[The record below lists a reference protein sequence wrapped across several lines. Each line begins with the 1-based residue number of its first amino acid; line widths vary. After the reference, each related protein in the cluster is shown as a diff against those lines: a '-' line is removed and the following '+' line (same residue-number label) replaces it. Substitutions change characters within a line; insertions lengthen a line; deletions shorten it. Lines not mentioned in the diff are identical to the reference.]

1 MTAVH
6 HFYDDLMRIS
16 SEMINYRG
24 TVSSLGSVCLA
35 ACCYRE
41 ARVHDRRRT
50 TGSRCS
56 GGTAAVDSCPA
67 RRTEA
72 RRCRLPGC
80 GSARP
85 VLWLPRPLSRRPS
98 ARPELTQT
106 HTCFQC
112 GLPSPPPS
120 SSSSSLP
127 LHSPGVARHAIICP
141 GGPRPS
147 DVNPSPCS
155 CPQGLL
161 KDQI

>member
-56 GGTAAVDSCPA
+56 GGTAAVDSCPL

-85 VLWLPRPLSRRPS
+85 SCSLASATALSQAVCSSGADTNTHVLSVWFTQSTAIIIIVVLASPFTRCRATRYHLPRWTAS
-98 ARPELTQT
+98 Q
-106 HTCFQC
+106 
-112 GLPSPPPS
+112 
-120 SSSSSLP
+120 
-127 LHSPGVARHAIICP
+127 
-141 GGPRPS
+141 
-147 DVNPSPCS
+147 
-155 CPQGLL
+155 
-161 KDQI
+161 